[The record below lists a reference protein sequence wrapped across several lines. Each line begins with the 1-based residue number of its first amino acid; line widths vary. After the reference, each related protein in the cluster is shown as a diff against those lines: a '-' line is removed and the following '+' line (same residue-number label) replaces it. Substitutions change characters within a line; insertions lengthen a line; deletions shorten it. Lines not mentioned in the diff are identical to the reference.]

1 MRPVLEKAGPTRGG
15 KEVLEQR
22 CELETASE
30 SYLRMFPVYGLSEV
44 SGLTF

>member
-22 CELETASE
+22 CELETTE
-30 SYLRMFPVYGLSEV
+30 ILRQKVIFACFLSMV
-44 SGLTF
+44 